1 MTIRIFLKLKLFFF
15 TLLSL
20 AILIG
25 CEEETPNE
33 PPAQNFP
40 DYYPDGIGSTF
51 KYSMT
56 EKDSIGNLLQSG
68 TRNILFSGTYNLNG
82 IDYTTQEDSLDFGS
96 QSSVNTYLFRKT
108 ETAVFYAIDTSQIS
122 VLIPDTLKQFV
133 TLRDEM
139 QLLFYPL
146 TSGSSWSL
154 YRITAQVQPGI
165 EVKILDIIASFENS
179 EQINLNLT
187 SGTVRVNSQ
196 KVKYTLELYTD
207 IGSEP
212 QRYISY
218 MWFVKDIGL
227 VKFEGNQFIVS
238 IGGGGI
244 TFDPSPN
251 ILTQELIDY
260 SISE

>member
-1 MTIRIFLKLKLFFF
+1 MRIDVKIIFLG
-15 TLLSL
+15 LLSL

-51 KYSMT
+51 KYAVK
-56 EKDSIGNLLQSG
+56 KDSVGNLLQSG
-68 TRNILFSGTYNLNG
+68 TRNILFSGSYNLNG
-82 IDYTTQEDSLDFGS
+82 IDYTTQEDSLDFGA

-108 ETAVFYAIDTSQIS
+108 ETAVFYAVDTSQIS

-165 EVKILDIIASFENS
+165 EVKILDIIASFESS
-179 EQINLNLT
+179 ESINLNLT
-187 SGTVRVNSQ
+187 TGMVTVTSQ
-196 KVKYTLELYTD
+196 KVKYTIELYTE

-212 QRYISY
+212 QIYTAY
-218 MWFVKDIGL
+218 MWYVADIGL
-227 VKFEGNQFIVS
+227 VRFEGNQFVVNL
-238 IGGGGI
+238 GGGGI
-244 TFDPSPN
+244 IFEPSSN
-251 ILTQELIDY
+251 ILTQELVEYVIQ
-260 SISE
+260 

>member
-1 MTIRIFLKLKLFFF
+1 LRIDVKIIFLG
-15 TLLSL
+15 LLSL

-51 KYSMT
+51 KYSVT
-56 EKDSIGNLLQSG
+56 EKDSIGNLIQSG
-68 TRNILFSGTYNLNG
+68 TRNILFSGSYNLNG

-108 ETAVFYAIDTSQIS
+108 ETAVFYAVDTSQIS

-133 TLRDEM
+133 SLRDEM

-146 TSGSSWSL
+146 TIGSSWSL

-165 EVKILDIIASFENS
+165 EVKILDIVASFESS
-179 EQINLNLT
+179 ESINLNLT
-187 SGTVRVNSQ
+187 TGMVTVTSQ
-196 KVKYTLELYTD
+196 KVKYTIELYTE

-212 QRYISY
+212 QIYTAY
-218 MWFVKDIGL
+218 MWYVENIGL
-227 VKFEGNQFIVS
+227 VKFEGNQFVVN

-244 TFDPSPN
+244 IFEPSSN
-251 ILTQELIDY
+251 ILTQELVEYVIQ
-260 SISE
+260 

>member
-1 MTIRIFLKLKLFFF
+1 MRIDVKIIFLG
-15 TLLSL
+15 LLSL

-33 PPAQNFP
+33 PPAQDFP

-51 KYSMT
+51 KYSVT

-68 TRNILFSGTYNLNG
+68 TRNILYSGTYNLNG

-108 ETAVFYAIDTSQIS
+108 ETAVFYAVDTSQIS

-154 YRITAQVQPGI
+154 YRITAQLQPGI
-165 EVKILDIIASFENS
+165 EVKILDIIASFESS
-179 EQINLNLT
+179 ESINLNLT
-187 SGTVRVNSQ
+187 TGMVTVTSQ
-196 KVKYTLELYTD
+196 KVKYTIELYTE

-212 QRYISY
+212 QVYTAY
-218 MWFVKDIGL
+218 MWYVKNIGL
-227 VKFEGNQFIVS
+227 VKFEGNQFVVNL
-238 IGGGGI
+238 GGGGI
-244 TFDPSPN
+244 IFEPSSN
-251 ILTQELIDY
+251 ILTQELIEYDTN
-260 SISE
+260 